1 MWGVKMREKKLR
13 ILMPLL
19 TGIML
24 LFGCGQSDRPV
35 METVDSNVN
44 EVTEQVSMESL
55 PVGSE
60 EHTGDKGE
68 TEDGEQDQEEA
79 GASMEE
85 VPAGEQRE
93 PLDVPVNVT
102 AEDIIYHSEDE
113 ISLAAAQQRCVS
125 DGENIYLAYGTQDL
139 YAMPLGGDR
148 HRQVK
153 LDNPEGLYVY
163 DIAMDIYGGLHLL
176 MSRDDGGCQIW
187 RLREDFQVDKVI
199 DISAYY
205 ETKQLP
211 RWFWVD
217 RDGAYFLQWR
227 TERDGIIID
236 SEGELRHRFTPES
249 LETGWIYKATGGSD
263 GRIYLIHSEQG
274 EGWEI
279 SALDMESCS
288 MQRQDSPL
296 LFSKDEVFLEESGGT
311 DTSLLMYSP
320 YSGVWACDTEK
331 GIMENRVPLSEID
344 QDGGDITPLAFLADG
359 RLLLLTYADEEVHLK
374 YTPAGR

>member
-1 MWGVKMREKKLR
+1 MLRKLLSMFTV
-13 ILMPLL
+13 ILLL
-19 TGIML
+19 S
-24 LFGCGQSDRPV
+24 GCGQSDRPV
-35 METVDSNVN
+35 TETVDSNVN
-44 EVTEQVSMESL
+44 EVTEQVSTESL

-85 VPAGEQRE
+85 PAGEQRE
-93 PLDVPVNVT
+93 PLDFPVNVT
-102 AEDIIYHSEDE
+102 AEDILYHSEDD

-139 YAMPLGGDR
+139 YVMPLGGDR
-148 HRQVK
+148 HRHVK

-217 RDGAYFLQWR
+217 REGAYFLQWR

-236 SEGELRHRFTPES
+236 SEGELRHRFTSES
-249 LETGWIYKATGGSD
+249 LETGWIYKAAGGSD

-311 DTSLLMYSP
+311 DTSLLLYSP

-359 RLLLLTYADEEVHLK
+359 RLLLLTYAGEEVHLK
-374 YTPAGR
+374 YIPAGR